1 MLVVS
6 RKENPPKCSIILED
20 EATNVN
26 IKQVNEYEYLG
37 SFITS
42 NGRSD
47 REIKR
52 RIGIAKASFCNMKT
66 FLANRKLDIKIRKEV
81 MKTYIWSTLLYGCEC
96 WTLSKEMKR
105 RLESAEMWLYRRMLR
120 IAWTD
125 FKSNEEVLNLAR
137 ARREML
143 GEIKSRQM
151 RFLGHIMRH
160 SDIEKLVLT
169 GKLNGSKA
177 RGRPRKTFMDNF
189 EELGE
194 TANEILNHTLDRSSW
209 RKLKIDIVKQRVKKP
224 KLL

>member
-1 MLVVS
+1 
-6 RKENPPKCSIILED
+6 
-20 EATNVN
+20 
-26 IKQVNEYEYLG
+26 
-37 SFITS
+37 
-42 NGRSD
+42 
-47 REIKR
+47 
-52 RIGIAKASFCNMKT
+52 
-66 FLANRKLDIKIRKEV
+66 
-81 MKTYIWSTLLYGCEC
+81 
-96 WTLSKEMKR
+96 
-105 RLESAEMWLYRRMLR
+105 MWLYRRMLR

-160 SDIEKLVLT
+160 SDVEKLVLT